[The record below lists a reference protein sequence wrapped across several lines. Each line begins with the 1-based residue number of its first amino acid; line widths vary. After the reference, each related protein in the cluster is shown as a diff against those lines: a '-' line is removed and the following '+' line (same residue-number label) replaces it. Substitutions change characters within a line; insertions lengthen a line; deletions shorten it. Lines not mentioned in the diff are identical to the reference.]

1 MLSFSKG
8 GLQLKN
14 NEKYNSNIY
23 KNIFLK
29 KLPVMARLDIVQSRQ
44 TNVHDVGLSMSDY
57 AVRKYDGFIPAHKKM
72 IIRNVLMEM
81 LNE

>member
-1 MLSFSKG
+1 
-8 GLQLKN
+8 
-14 NEKYNSNIY
+14 
-23 KNIFLK
+23 
-29 KLPVMARLDIVQSRQ
+29 MARPDIVQSRQ